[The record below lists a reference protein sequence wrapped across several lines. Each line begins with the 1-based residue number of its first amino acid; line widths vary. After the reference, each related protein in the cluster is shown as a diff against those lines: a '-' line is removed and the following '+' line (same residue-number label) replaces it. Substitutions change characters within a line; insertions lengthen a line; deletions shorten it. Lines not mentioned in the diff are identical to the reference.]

1 MCSIR
6 TVVCRWSDHHCRVPR
21 GTAFEG
27 WGMEGVD
34 GEESQTCDQTWN
46 TKNLASVMHRYLQ
59 NMSGQ
64 DLRVVCL
71 TEADRS
77 AIFCGSC
84 LHGCSR
90 NVVVSRVHW
99 NQIEFSL
106 IWCPRNAQLIDEG
119 QMRTAMAGDNKLEV
133 LSDFRYLSG
142 MFFAWSGCELTA
154 VTGCKCV
161 WGKFAQW
168 LFSSHHPQ
176 SAFVGPRIS
185 VCNMFE
191 GCEVAWIREK
201 GQDNRYLE
209 LPAT

>member
-6 TVVCRWSDHHCRVPR
+6 TVVWKWSDHHCRVPR

-34 GEESQTCDQTWN
+34 GEESQTYDQTWN
-46 TKNLASVMHRYLQ
+46 TKNLVSVMHRYLQ

-64 DLRVVCL
+64 DLPVVCL

-99 NQIEFSL
+99 NQTEFSL

-119 QMRTAMAGDNKLEV
+119 PMRTAMFGDDKLEV
-133 LSDFRYLSG
+133 LSEFHYLSG
-142 MFFAWSGCELTA
+142 MFFAWSGCKLAA
-154 VTGCKCV
+154 VTGCKCA

-168 LFSSHHPQ
+168 LFSSHHPP
-176 SAFVGPRIS
+176 SAQG
-185 VCNMFE
+185 
-191 GCEVAWIREK
+191 
-201 GQDNRYLE
+201 
-209 LPAT
+209 